1 MKILFEGDS
10 ITDAGRD
17 RSDPHGMGNGY
28 PKYASEL
35 IRARAQVRAEAN
47 GRAFEEPEF
56 WNFSISGSR
65 SEHLLG
71 RLENM
76 IALQPDFISI
86 LIGVNDVWHRHSATN
101 PVPTTDE
108 QFEANYRRVLEAVKT
123 RTHAKLLMLE
133 PFLLDVPD
141 KLRMRPELI
150 RIIEI
155 NRALAREYADAYLP
169 LDGLFTAA
177 EIAAR
182 EKNVYS
188 ADGVHPNP
196 TGAQFIAEHYLRAA
210 APLLETL

>member
-47 GRAFEEPEF
+47 GKTFEEPEF

-133 PFLLDVPD
+133 PFS
-141 KLRMRPELI
+141 R
-150 RIIEI
+150 
-155 NRALAREYADAYLP
+155 
-169 LDGLFTAA
+169 
-177 EIAAR
+177 
-182 EKNVYS
+182 
-188 ADGVHPNP
+188 
-196 TGAQFIAEHYLRAA
+196 
-210 APLLETL
+210 

>member
-17 RSDPHGMGNGY
+17 RSDPHNMGSGY
-28 PKYASEL
+28 PKYAAEL
-35 IRARAQVRAEAN
+35 IRARAQVRAEVN
-47 GRAFEEPEF
+47 EQSGEPEF

-71 RLENM
+71 RLENI

-86 LIGVNDVWHRHSATN
+86 LIGVNDVWHRHSTTH

-108 QFEANYRRVLEAVKT
+108 QFEANYRRVLEAIKA

-141 KLRMRPELI
+141 KAAMRPELV
-150 RIIEI
+150 RVIEI
-155 NRALAREYADAYLP
+155 TRGLAREFADVYLP

-182 EKNVYS
+182 ERRVFS
-188 ADGVHPNP
+188 ADGVHPNAA
-196 TGAQFIAEHYLRAA
+196 GAEFIAEHYLRAA
-210 APLLETL
+210 LPLLGAL